1 MRCIIK
7 PAYYHICLIA
17 SYPGPA
23 QLFVAYSTEK
33 RGEPGIFSHVSDV
46 RTNKKLMNVGGLKL
60 NGVIAH
66 ALVSV
71 KIVRVCVSS
80 LRTDLCDF
88 RAKCT
93 FLPTAEDR
101 EA

>member
-1 MRCIIK
+1 M
-7 PAYYHICLIA
+7 LD

-46 RTNKKLMNVGGLKL
+46 RTNEKLMNVGGLKL

-66 ALVSV
+66 ALVST
-71 KIVRVCVSS
+71 KMVRVCA
-80 LRTDLCDF
+80 F
-88 RAKCT
+88 HPFEQT
-93 FLPTAEDR
+93 FATSVQSVRFCQRLKT